1 MIEPLAQRPALAL
14 HIEDAI
20 RSVAQLD
27 SEHHESAT
35 RQQRWMDHTTDR
47 LGRPW
52 FLGAAGLAI
61 VGWIAFNSLAPLF
74 GRKPLDPAPFAWLAT
89 GVSLCAFFVVVLIL
103 ITQRR
108 EEELARHH
116 ARLTLQLTIQGE
128 QKTAKVIA
136 LLEELRRDS
145 PSLRNRIDDEAN
157 AMAETAD
164 PNALLNA
171 LKEAKAVASGEG
183 TRNDATAT

>member
-1 MIEPLAQRPALAL
+1 MSESNTPRPVFAH

-20 RSVAQLD
+20 RSITQLD
-27 SEHHESAT
+27 IEHHGRAT
-35 RQQRWMDHTTDR
+35 RQQRLVEHTTEL

-52 FLGAAGLAI
+52 FLGAASVVI
-61 VGWIAFNSLAPLF
+61 VGWTAYNSLAPLL
-74 GRKPLDPAPFAWLAT
+74 GRTPFDPAPFAWLSTA
-89 GVSLCAFFVVVLIL
+89 VSLCAFFVVVLIL

-145 PSLRNRIDDEAN
+145 PSVRNRVDDEAD
-157 AMAETAD
+157 AMAETED
-164 PNALLNA
+164 PNKLLDA
-171 LKEAKAVASGEG
+171 IKEAQASGEG
-183 TRNDATAT
+183 DGARSGNGVS

>member
-1 MIEPLAQRPALAL
+1 M
-14 HIEDAI
+14 
-20 RSVAQLD
+20 
-27 SEHHESAT
+27 
-35 RQQRWMDHTTDR
+35 
-47 LGRPW
+47 LGH
-52 FLGAAGLAI
+52 
-61 VGWIAFNSLAPLF
+61 
-74 GRKPLDPAPFAWLAT
+74 KPLDPAPFGVLST

-145 PSLRNRIDDEAN
+145 PSVRNRVDVEAN

-164 PNALLNA
+164 PTILLDA
-171 LKEAKAVASGEG
+171 LKEAQAVSSGEG
-183 TRNDATAT
+183 TRPT

>member
-1 MIEPLAQRPALAL
+1 MLAH
-14 HIEDAI
+14 HIEDTI

-27 SEHHESAT
+27 TEYHESAT
-35 RQQRWMDHTTDR
+35 RQQRWVDRTTDM

-52 FLGAAGLAI
+52 FLGAASLAI

-74 GRKPLDPAPFAWLAT
+74 GQKPFDPAPFAWLAT

-145 PSLRNRIDDEAN
+145 PSVRNRIDDEAN

-164 PNALLNA
+164 PNTLLDA
-171 LKEAKAVASGEG
+171 LKEAQATASGDA
-183 TRNDATAT
+183 TRTGATAT

>member
-1 MIEPLAQRPALAL
+1 MTEPDNPRPALPN
-14 HIEDAI
+14 HVEDAI
-20 RSVAQLD
+20 HSIAKVDIDHQD
-27 SEHHESAT
+27 SAT
-35 RQQRWMDHTTDR
+35 RQQRWVDHITAV

-52 FLGAAGLAI
+52 FIGVAGVVI
-61 VGWIAFNSLAPLF
+61 VGWIALNGLAPLF
-74 GRKPLDPAPFAWLAT
+74 GLRPPDPAPFPWLAT
-89 GVSLCAFFVVVLIL
+89 AVSLCAFFVVVLIL

-108 EEELARHH
+108 EEELARDH

-145 PSLRNRIDDEAN
+145 PAVPNRVDVEAN

-164 PNALLNA
+164 PTTLLGA
-171 LKEAKAVASGEG
+171 IKEAQTTPSGDASRSGDSPG
-183 TRNDATAT
+183 